1 DSHLAHVT
9 ANRAVAFAGLQQAR
23 VGNTVC
29 PSTTCRGSVSREYF
43 RTHNRLGALRYLLAQ
58 PSHNCN
64 FEETVRM
71 NHRMLTLER
80 MTRLIGPGIAAA
92 TLLAA
97 CGGSGGSSGSSGY
110 GSPPPS
116 TPPTA
121 SNPPPTPTP
130 TPTPS
135 VYSVSKLVSD
145 RPLPPAHPR
154 ATL

>member
-1 DSHLAHVT
+1 
-9 ANRAVAFAGLQQAR
+9 
-23 VGNTVC
+23 
-29 PSTTCRGSVSREYF
+29 
-43 RTHNRLGALRYLLAQ
+43 
-58 PSHNCN
+58 
-64 FEETVRM
+64 M

-80 MTRLIGPGIAAA
+80 MIRLIGPGIAAA

-130 TPTPS
+130 S

-145 RPLPPAHPR
+145 GAVTA
-154 ATL
+154 ATTDANLVNPWGIVFAPGASGVGRKQSHADLDVV